1 MKLKCLT
8 LTCRFAAAALFTL
21 SGVLSARG
29 SDYPTTVLSFNP
41 VAYYRLS
48 ESVSPPLPNIITNYG
63 SLGAAE
69 NAFAY
74 SGLNVLQAQPGF
86 PGLGNSAQFLSTATA
101 NNTDYSSD
109 IDAPYNAA
117 LNPNGPFTIEFWAKP
132 HAMDADIYSP
142 VCSMA
147 SPSRSG
153 WLFYWDGTTASN
165 QWQLRVGGPSSY
177 CFELHSAE
185 LGGTGAGGTILVPT
199 GAATDTWYYVVG
211 EYDGTSAY
219 LYVNGH
225 LNTVQTNITP
235 GRTFNPNS
243 YNPFRIGATTIFGRN
258 FNGWVQHV
266 AMYGSALSANTVS
279 RP

>member
-1 MKLKCLT
+1 MAQSQQNKNQTATEQKSERMKAKCLT
-8 LTCRFAAAALFTL
+8 STCRFAAAALLTL
-21 SGVLSARG
+21 SGVLGVRA
-29 SDYPTTVLSFNP
+29 SDYPTTVSSLNP
-41 VAYYRLS
+41 VGYYRLS

-132 HAMDADIYSP
+132 HAMDADFYCP

-147 SPSRSG
+147 NPSRSG
-153 WLFYWDGTTASN
+153 WLVYWDGSVTGN
-165 QWQLRVGGPSSY
+165 QWQFRMGGPSSY
-177 CFELHSAE
+177 CYQIAS
-185 LGGTGAGGTILVPT
+185 GTGTGT
-199 GAATDTWYYVVG
+199 TDTWYHVVSV
-211 EYDGTSAY
+211 YDGTSAFLY
-219 LYVNGH
+219 LNGS
-225 LNTVQTNITP
+225 LAGSQLTITS
-235 GRTFNPNS
+235 GRRRLTRS
-243 YNPFRIGATTIFGRN
+243 LSSS
-258 FNGWVQHV
+258 
-266 AMYGSALSANTVS
+266 GSRYFS
-279 RP
+279 